1 MAGES
6 RLVREAA
13 MEAGIKA
20 LSSDSRTDQKPFLL
34 IFSGILCALRAEGY
48 V

>member
-6 RLVREAA
+6 RLVREIAV
-13 MEAGIKA
+13 EAGIKA
-20 LSSDSRTDQKPFLL
+20 LFSGSRTDRKPFML
-34 IFSGILCALRAEGY
+34 IFSGVLCALGAEGH